1 MAEPEFL
8 RGRNMPPPPPTKA
21 QIPIIGE
28 ARQAARHPVQE
39 IANAVLERIMHEIIH
54 GDQQRTFLKAQGTAD
69 VGLAIVTVETSVRVQ
84 IKQPPGG

>member
-28 ARQAARHPVQE
+28 ARQQARHPVEE
-39 IANAVLERIMHEIIH
+39 IANAVLDAIIKEFQF
-54 GDQQRTFLKAQGTAD
+54 GDQRRTFLKAKGTAD
-69 VGLAIVTVETSVRVQ
+69 IGLAIVTVETSVRVQ